1 MIKKLITAILIFF
14 TGLSA
19 SADDI
24 RFVMSAPNAVTT
36 GSQFRL
42 TFSLNDSGSKL
53 QLPDLSNFEVLMGP
67 STAQSTSIQMINGQ
81 TTQSVSFS
89 YTYILRAKSEGNF
102 TLRPASVEV
111 RGKIYESNSIQI
123 QVVKGEPQQQQQQQ
137 QSGISDPS
145 QGGEQQLPSAEVDKK
160 DLFVRVVFSKSS
172 LFKGEQLIATIKL
185 YANPNLPLTG
195 FQEVNLPTYEGFY
208 TQDIEIPQQINFQRE
223 VYNDKIYQVGILKK
237 TILFPQQTGRI
248 IVQPFSLTCLVQ
260 QRVRPR
266 SFFDD
271 FFNGVRTIAAKI
283 TSEAV
288 AVNVKDLPSAPA
300 DFYGGVGN
308 FNVKSEIS
316 ETNVTTNDAVTLKLT
331 ITGSGNVRLVQVP
344 KLNLPPDFESYDPK
358 VDDNIRAT
366 DGGSNGTKTIEYL
379 FQPRFEG
386 NYTIPAIAFTYF
398 DPGTGTYVTRNT
410 QEYKLNVLKGAGD
423 QANVVKSVR
432 KEDVQLLGQ
441 DIRFIKQDQVSLTP
455 VGYTFYGSGWFYF
468 SYLGSAALFIA
479 LFIIYR
485 KKVRENANIALVR
498 NKKAN
503 RMARKFL
510 REAAGFLKN
519 NRHEEFYESILKAFW
534 GYLSDK
540 LSIPVAEL
548 NRESAVERLTKKKV
562 SENAVE
568 GLIRIIDQ
576 CEYARFSP
584 SGGTEAMQ
592 SLYADAEDVMGQ
604 IEKQIKR

>member
-1 MIKKLITAILIFF
+1 MFALLLVT
-14 TGLSA
+14 TA
-19 SADDI
+19 SADQV
-24 RFVMSAPNAVTT
+24 RFVMSAPNAVST

-42 TFSLNDSGSKL
+42 TFTVNENGSKL

-89 YTYILRAKSEGNF
+89 YTYILRAKSEGTF
-102 TLRPASVEV
+102 TIRPASIEV
-111 RGKIYESNSIQI
+111 NGKVYESNSLQI
-123 QVVKGEPQQQQQQQ
+123 QVVKGEPQQQQQAQ
-137 QSGISDPS
+137 P
-145 QGGEQQLPSAEVDKK
+145 QGGMDDQQMPSSEIDKK

-172 LFKGEQLIATIKL
+172 VYKGEQLIATIKL

-223 VYNDKIYQVGILKK
+223 VYNDRIYQVGILKK
-237 TILFPQQTGRI
+237 TVLFPQQVGRI
-248 IVQPFSLTCLVQ
+248 VVQPFSLTCLVQ

-271 FFNGVRTIAAKI
+271 FFNGLRTIPAKI
-283 TSEAV
+283 TSDAA
-288 AVNVKDLPSAPA
+288 AVNVRDLPTAPA

-308 FNVKSEIS
+308 FTLASDIS
-316 ETNVTTNDAVTLKLT
+316 EKSVTTNDAVTLKLT
-331 ITGSGNVRLVQVP
+331 ITGNGNLRLIQIP
-344 KLNLPPDFESYDPK
+344 KLNLPPDFEAYDPK
-358 VDDNIRAT
+358 ADDNIRASE
-366 DGGSNGTKTIEYL
+366 GGVSGSKTIEYL

-386 NYTIPAIAFTYF
+386 DYTIAPVNFSYF
-398 DPGTGTYVTRNT
+398 DPSTGGFVNKSTP
-410 QEYKLNVLKGAGD
+410 EYKLHVVKGSGD
-423 QANVVKSVR
+423 QTNVVKSLR

-441 DIRFIKQDQVSLTP
+441 DIRFIKQGHTSLVP
-455 VGYTFYGSGWFYF
+455 RGYTFYGSGLFYF
-468 SYLGSAALFIA
+468 AYLGSAALFIV
-479 LFIIYR
+479 LYIVYR
-485 KKVRENANIALVR
+485 KKAMENANIALIR

-519 NRHEEFYESILKAFW
+519 SQHEAFYESILKAFW

-548 NRESAVERLTKKKV
+548 NRESAVEKLAQKKV
-562 SENAVE
+562 DEVTIN
-568 GLIRIIDQ
+568 GFIQIIDQ
-576 CEYARFSP
+576 CEFARYSP
-584 SGGTEAMQ
+584 SGGSEAMH
-592 SLYADAEDVMGQ
+592 SLYDEAENIISQ